1 MKSVDS
7 QTDACN
13 PININSNKNN
23 MLTRQIALGPLPTSL
38 LPVPHLTRLLPWT
51 TLNAEFLELLLFM
64 GTLETIGTGNE
75 D

>member
-1 MKSVDS
+1 
-7 QTDACN
+7 
-13 PININSNKNN
+13 